1 MKFISWAAGWLYG
14 FSFPFAKQIS
24 GVDLPK
30 WGREYG
36 RGWGTK
42 GQKQIR
48 FETFSLFLLRPA
60 SARKDVTE

>member
-1 MKFISWAAGWLYG
+1 MKFISWAASRLYG

-24 GVDLPK
+24 GVDLPRR
-30 WGREYG
+30 GREYG
-36 RGWGTK
+36 RGRGTK